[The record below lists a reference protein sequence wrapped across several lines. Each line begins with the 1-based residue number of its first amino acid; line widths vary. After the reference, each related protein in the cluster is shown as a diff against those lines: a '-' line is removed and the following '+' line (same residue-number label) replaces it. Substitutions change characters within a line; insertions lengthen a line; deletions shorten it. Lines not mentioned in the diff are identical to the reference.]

1 MRFLGLYILAE
12 LSAKVP
18 MGFWALIFIPTLVF
32 MLVGVLGQLVLS
44 LKTIVVKT
52 TRTILMSSKH
62 AYVMISPRILAFR
75 LFSSWLFGRRRILK
89 SVEVSSTRRNWL
101 NFVLIMNKFVVA
113 VLSMIVL
120 RINRLLNISRW

>member
-1 MRFLGLYILAE
+1 
-12 LSAKVP
+12 
-18 MGFWALIFIPTLVF
+18 

-62 AYVMISPRILAFR
+62 AYVMISR
-75 LFSSWLFGRRRILK
+75 LGCSHLGYLG
-89 SVEVSSTRRNWL
+89 EQ
-101 NFVLIMNKFVVA
+101 MNKFVVA

-120 RINRLLNISRW
+120 RINRLLNISR